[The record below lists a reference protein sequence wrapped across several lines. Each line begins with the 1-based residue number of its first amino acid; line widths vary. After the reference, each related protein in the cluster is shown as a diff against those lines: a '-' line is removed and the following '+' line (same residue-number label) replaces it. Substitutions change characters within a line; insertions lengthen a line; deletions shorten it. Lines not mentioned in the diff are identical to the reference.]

1 MNTLVEKMFGT
12 IMFLALFVPFQI
24 GLYSS
29 YMDTWEFTQVTTEM
43 TQLIQEEGGLVG
55 KAEDYETKL
64 ESVVNEKPVYG
75 YVIEPVKWNPVLND
89 NKGDWELDP
98 TKLDVKI
105 PVGETITV
113 RYKKDSTGTLGWE
126 PKLVKVTN
134 ITVYRR

>member
-55 KAEDYETKL
+55 KAEEYETKL

-75 YVIEPVKWNPVLND
+75 YEIDTVKWNPTTKVWDND
-89 NKGDWELDP
+89 DTLRGKRE
-98 TKLDVKI
+98 
-105 PVGETITV
+105 VGETIIV
-113 RYKKDSTGTLGWE
+113 RYRKNSTGTLGWE
-126 PKLVKVTN
+126 PKLEKVTN

>member
-55 KAEDYETKL
+55 KAEEYETKL

-75 YVIEPVKWNPVLND
+75 YVIEVGEWVGDVFTPLNPEHLQ
-89 NKGDWELDP
+89 KG
-98 TKLDVKI
+98 KRN
-105 PVGETITV
+105 VGETIVV
-113 RYKKDSTGTLGWE
+113 RYRKNSTGTLGWE
-126 PKLVKVTN
+126 PKLEKITN